1 MATVQGA
8 AKPPCGT
15 NERQVAKVAK
25 GVMGNISASSRSLSE
40 IGCMQ
45 RRKERREDA
54 KAGQEKTLL
63 LGGLGVLAFI
73 FCDDSL
79 LAADH
84 LSPTERLRSLC
95 IGCWHRLACNLQNKL
110 QFPLNIWLVRSFSAS
125 GSLSGMWG

>member
-54 KAGQEKTLL
+54 KAGQEKMLL

-73 FCDDSL
+73 FFVTIHFSL
-79 LAADH
+79 RTIH
-84 LSPTERLRSLC
+84 L
-95 IGCWHRLACNLQNKL
+95 
-110 QFPLNIWLVRSFSAS
+110 PLNGYDRCVLVVGTGFPAIFKTNF
-125 GSLSGMWG
+125 